1 MKSEESDGIF
11 GLSAEEE
18 PVERKQPKQN
28 RAISE
33 DEEDEKKEELA
44 VKPESGL
51 KKEEDQTSEYD
62 DIF

>member
-51 KKEEDQTSEYD
+51 KKEED
-62 DIF
+62 